1 MDTYIDLCQ
10 NYKLNKLIEIVCA
23 IKLIKITRIKV
34 VFFSGDSP
42 EILHNKNLIF
52 LHE

>member
-23 IKLIKITRIKV
+23 IKLIK
-34 VFFSGDSP
+34 
-42 EILHNKNLIF
+42 NNQN
-52 LHE
+52 